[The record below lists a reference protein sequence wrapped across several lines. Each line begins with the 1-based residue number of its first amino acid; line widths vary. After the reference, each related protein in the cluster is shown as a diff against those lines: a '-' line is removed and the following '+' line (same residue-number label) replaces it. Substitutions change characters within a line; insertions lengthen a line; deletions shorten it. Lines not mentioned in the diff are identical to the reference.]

1 MGMAFLFG
9 QCPARAVPKVV
20 ATLQRRC
27 EIHRRPESRNRSPTW
42 QVRSINLNPG
52 QDTREQTTK
61 RRYNVK
67 PTHTH
72 TYYIYSGWTLNGT
85 WCTNAQKDLMKH
97 MTFEAQACGT
107 QHNGPARANKQRN
120 PSQQHEQL
128 DTCQM
133 RVKPSFIARLRFNK
147 MWCVVVANKVADR
160 RTALSLID

>member
-85 WCTNAQKDLMKH
+85 WCTNAQKDLMQH
-97 MTFEAQACGT
+97 MTFEAQVAP
-107 QHNGPARANKQRN
+107 HNRPVRANKQRN

-128 DTCQM
+128 DRCQM
-133 RVKPSFIARLRFNK
+133 RVKPFASFARLRLDSAF
-147 MWCVVVANKVADR
+147 CVVNGAFSCSSV
-160 RTALSLID
+160 